1 MQLIESVKQSSWDIR
16 LLWIS
21 VFTRMMSFG
30 LTNQI
35 LTLYLKEIGIL
46 ESKIGLFMTLTLVGD
61 TVISMFLTWN
71 ANKIGNRR
79 IMSIGS
85 LLMVLSG
92 ITFFSGTENYY
103 ILLLSAIFG
112 VISPSGDETGP
123 FKSIEE
129 SVIAKL
135 TPLHFRHEIYAIH
148 WMLGALANALGSL
161 LAGYAID
168 ILINHYKL
176 NNQSAY
182 RISFIIYISL
192 SLIKF
197 ISINFL
203 SSNCD
208 TNQNTSSN
216 SNANTS
222 TTTNSISHRNSRLS
236 LDESSV
242 LSSSSINNNNH
253 NNNNT
258 NNNNIL
264 ESEPLVSKL
273 KNKPSFASTSTALE
287 SSATVADDSLTSY
300 GSSSSPVLSGSGS
313 GSGLGAGS
321 PVDERTSLIT
331 STIEHNT
338 ATGLSQETQSLLI
351 KLVIPF
357 MIDSLGYGFMTNAWI
372 VYYFKLNFKLS
383 ASILGSL
390 FFITSLVQ
398 CLSSIPSVYLSYTYG
413 PIKSFMITQLPCGL
427 FFMLIPILGNSIYS
441 NGHGLTISSILLILQ
456 QFLSSMDVV
465 PRQILLTSLISN
477 YELVKVL
484 GIVNIGKTF
493 ARCIGPIFTGYL
505 AELGLLYTCFII
517 AGGLLILSNL
527 LLTFSFINLDHI
539 IKSRH
544 TTRV

>member
-1 MQLIESVKQSSWDIR
+1 MQLIESIKQSSWDIR

-21 VFTRMMSFG
+21 VFARMMSFG

-35 LTLYLKEIGIL
+35 LTLYLKEIGIV

-92 ITFFSGTENYY
+92 LTFFSGTDNYY

-148 WMLGALANALGSL
+148 WMLGAFANALGSL
-161 LAGYAID
+161 LAGYSID
-168 ILINHYKL
+168 ILKNHYKF

-182 RISFIIYISL
+182 RISFVIYISL

-197 ISINFL
+197 ISIIFL
-203 SSNCD
+203 SSDCD
-208 TNQNTSSN
+208 TNQATN
-216 SNANTS
+216 SNINSGTNT
-222 TTTNSISHRNSRLS
+222 ISHRNSRLS

-242 LSSSSINNNNH
+242 SSSSIKITNNNNA
-253 NNNNT
+253 NN

-264 ESEPLVSKL
+264 ESEPFVSKL
-273 KNKPSFASTSTALE
+273 QNKPSFASTSTALE
-287 SSATVADDSLTSY
+287 SSDTVGDDSVTSY
-300 GSSSSPVLSGSGS
+300 GSSSTPVLSGSGS
-313 GSGLGAGS
+313 GSGS

-338 ATGLSQETQSLLI
+338 ATGLSQEKQSLLI

-390 FFITSLVQ
+390 FFVTSLVQ

-427 FFMLIPILGNSIYS
+427 FFMLIPILGNPAYS
-441 NGHGLTISSILLILQ
+441 NGHGLEVSSILLISQ

-505 AELGLLYTCFII
+505 AEFGLLYTCFII

-544 TTRV
+544 TRV